1 MKNVYIFLA
10 DGFEPLEAVAPMD
23 ILRRGGI
30 EARFVSVTEERLV
43 KSTQGFSIP
52 AHLTWTEFTAEAD
65 TNGNEG
71 CMIFPG
77 GLPGSDRLGAHKELM
92 KLMKEHYRKGG
103 LTCAICAAPARVLA
117 ANLGEELSGRKMTVY
132 KGMEGELQS
141 RGLTY
146 TGARVEQDGNL
157 ICGEGP
163 GLAIEFGLA
172 VLRALAG
179 EDIYLKVKAGM
190 LL

>member
-1 MKNVYIFLA
+1 M
-10 DGFEPLEAVAPMD
+10 E
-23 ILRRGGI
+23 
-30 EARFVSVTEERLV
+30 
-43 KSTQGFSIP
+43 
-52 AHLTWTEFTAEAD
+52 
-65 TNGNEG
+65 
-71 CMIFPG
+71 
-77 GLPGSDRLGAHKELM
+77 
-92 KLMKEHYRKGG
+92 LMKEHYRKGG

-146 TGARVEQDGNL
+146 TGARVEKDGNL

-179 EDIYLKVKAGM
+179 EDVYLKVKAGM